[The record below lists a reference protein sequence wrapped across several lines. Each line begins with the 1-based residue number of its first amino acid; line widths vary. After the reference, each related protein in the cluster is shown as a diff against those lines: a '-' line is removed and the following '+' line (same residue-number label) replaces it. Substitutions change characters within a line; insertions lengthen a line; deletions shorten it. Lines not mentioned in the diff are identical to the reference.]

1 MVSNSLVHSL
11 VKRRALQLLSHTQ
24 ALRPCLAI
32 RTSLPR
38 SPSNSS
44 LAVTSQLG
52 RRKLRMTL
60 RRVTSENENIYESL
74 NALEKKKKRFI
85 FLTYYC
91 PTIVYFRFRYYSE
104 DITVYQV
111 IWIFIFQDWIWSKF
125 LQAWPHIAWH
135 RHSALWNHRLSSTV
149 PTNCLRAWAQ
159 TRFVGGSGGS
169 TAGTV
174 HLHVI

>member
-74 NALEKKKKRFI
+74 NALEKKKKKVY
-85 FLTYYC
+85 FLDILLPYYC
-91 PTIVYFRFRYYSE
+91 VF
-104 DITVYQV
+104 QV
-111 IWIFIFQDWIWSKF
+111 SVLF
-125 LQAWPHIAWH
+125 
-135 RHSALWNHRLSSTV
+135 
-149 PTNCLRAWAQ
+149 
-159 TRFVGGSGGS
+159 
-169 TAGTV
+169 
-174 HLHVI
+174 